1 MTEQQTEHNLYM
13 QLIESDCYVDTKEK
27 IKYPPV
33 ALSYGEKLIKSKKG
47 DSLLP
52 IPICSYGNISCVSA
66 PPKTK
71 KSFFISLL
79 ASVYLSGE
87 NIYGGKI
94 KGHRD
99 DGNLV
104 HIDTEQGRW
113 HSQRSFQR
121 PYQMD
126 SNIDPDKYNTFALRT
141 IPYNTRMEFLEYYI
155 SKLKKP
161 SLVCL
166 DGVADM
172 VADVNDLT
180 SCNACTQKL
189 MELSQRYN
197 CHIIC
202 VIHNNFGTSKMTGHL
217 GSALEKKSET
227 IIELEANTVNK
238 EWVTVKCKQSRN
250 YAFETFSFEV
260 NDYGLPCVV
269 GNLYDPL
276 N

>member
-1 MTEQQTEHNLYM
+1 MTET
-13 QLIESDCYVDTKEK
+13 
-27 IKYPPV
+27 
-33 ALSYGEKLIKSKKG
+33 
-47 DSLLP
+47 
-52 IPICSYGNISCVSA
+52 
-66 PPKTK
+66 
-71 KSFFISLL
+71 
-79 ASVYLSGE
+79 
-87 NIYGGKI
+87 
-94 KGHRD
+94 
-99 DGNLV
+99 
-104 HIDTEQGRW
+104 
-113 HSQRSFQR
+113 
-121 PYQMD
+121 
-126 SNIDPDKYNTFALRT
+126 LRT
-141 IPYNTRMEFLEYYI
+141 IPYNTRMDFLEYYI